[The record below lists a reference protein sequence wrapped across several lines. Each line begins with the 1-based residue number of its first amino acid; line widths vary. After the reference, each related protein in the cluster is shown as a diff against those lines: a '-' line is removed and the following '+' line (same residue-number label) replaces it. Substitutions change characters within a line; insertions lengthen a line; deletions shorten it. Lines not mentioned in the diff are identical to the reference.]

1 MAKTKRGVAGKID
14 IKAAKNS
21 LVKLPVV
28 KDFNT
33 GKEVAE
39 ATVQKLED
47 FCNAPAKGIAS
58 ELFPQS
64 GLPPGTLTIICS
76 MPSQG
81 KTAYLANV
89 AMELARTGRCAAI
102 FLPDGT
108 QEEFVSKMLAI
119 GSGLRYYKIMRGEL
133 PRQDWS
139 RLAAAKEEIAGSGLY
154 FSELRATHPQY
165 IHEAADKLSGELK
178 KAGRKLDA
186 VIVDSLEYTA
196 DFESDRPLFW
206 FRKIADELETS
217 VICALKLRQNEKTEQ
232 GFVRLGDLREVGIN
246 EKETDLLLHLSRP
259 EYYDRTDPTLTGK
272 AAIWCLYS
280 KDMRKHSAHLLF
292 DHETLTFTKPSF
304 IMDESL
310 AVKKEKVF

>member
-1 MAKTKRGVAGKID
+1 MAKTKRRVAGKID

-21 LVKLPVV
+21 LAKIPAVKE
-28 KDFNT
+28 FNT
-33 GKEVAE
+33 VREVVE
-39 ATVQKLED
+39 ATVRKLED
-47 FCNAPAKGIAS
+47 FYNAPAKGIAQ
-58 ELFPQS
+58 ELFPPS

-81 KTAYLANV
+81 KTAYLANM
-89 AMELARTGRCAAI
+89 ALELARSGRCAAV

-119 GSGLRYYKIMRGEL
+119 GSSLKYRQLMRGYLTRE
-133 PRQDWS
+133 DWP
-139 RLAAAKEEIAGSGLY
+139 RLAAVKEEIAKAGLY
-154 FSELRATHPQY
+154 FSELRNMHPQY
-165 IHEAADKLSGELK
+165 IHEAAARLSAELK
-178 KAGRKLDA
+178 KAGRRLDA

-217 VICALKLRQNEKTEQ
+217 VICALGLRQNEKTEH
-232 GFVRLGDLREVGIN
+232 GFVRLGDLRAARIN

-272 AAIWCLYS
+272 ATIWCLYS
-280 KDMRKHSAHLLF
+280 KDMRKHGAHLLF
-292 DHETLTFTKPSF
+292 DHETLAFTRPSF
-304 IMDESL
+304 IMDEGM
-310 AVKKEKVF
+310 VIKEEKVF